1 MNSGMQF
8 LDMVKAFG
16 QDPGAAYAK
25 GYAMMQS
32 DKSKPNPFAGTEKPE
47 ATGTE
52 HLEGMLGGLYNR
64 WKMGRQSQAVQSYMP
79 AQPVQARTPVF

>member
-1 MNSGMQF
+1 MQF

-32 DKSKPNPFAGTEKPE
+32 DKSKKNPFEETKS
-47 ATGTE
+47 TGTE
-52 HLEGMLGGLYNR
+52 HLEGLLGGLYNR